1 MKEQWL
7 DLQKR
12 NELRHELSEDVWDGQ
27 GEDATEFVR
36 ENWNDKEKYGT
47 IMDRKQGEKI
57 DKKDEWK

>member
-7 DLQKR
+7 DLQKG

-27 GEDATEFVR
+27 GEATTEFVR
-36 ENWNDKEKYGT
+36 ENWNDKEKYDT
-47 IMDRKQGEKI
+47 IMDRKQGKKM